1 MRKLV
6 IVAAAVVVSVLL
18 SIVVT
23 YGGSKKDTTDRD
35 RGPFIPSNHPEK
47 VAEYLFINGKLSDFV
62 EVNPNRRDKAIKKAT
77 DAFYKDWNTY
87 EKALARAKEIYSEK
101 HDVDWDTCVRIY
113 DPEPEPPTEANET
126 ATSFR
131 MSRFFL
137 ASILSS

>member
-1 MRKLV
+1 MKKSV
-6 IVAAAVVVSVLL
+6 IVAAVVVSVLL

-47 VAEYLFINGKLSDFV
+47 VAEYLFINGELSDFV
-62 EVNPNRRDKAIKKAT
+62 EVNPDRRDKAIKKAT
-77 DAFYKDWNTY
+77 NAFYEDWNTY
-87 EKALARAKEIYSEK
+87 EKALARAKEIYSET
-101 HDVDWDTCVRIY
+101 HDVDWDTCVRIFH
-113 DPEPEPPTEANET
+113 PNPKPPTETNET

-137 ASILSS
+137 ASSLSS